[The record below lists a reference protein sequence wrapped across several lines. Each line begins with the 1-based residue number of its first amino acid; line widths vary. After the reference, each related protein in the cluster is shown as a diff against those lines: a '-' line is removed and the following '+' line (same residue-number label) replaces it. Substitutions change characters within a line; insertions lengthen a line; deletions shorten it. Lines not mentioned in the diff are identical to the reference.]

1 MISCFFFR
9 VVNFTQLHE
18 KTMIENVYYLN
29 TILGTNS
36 ASRNNIWYNK
46 KKLRNLFASRTVNVI
61 LYSFK

>member
-1 MISCFFFR
+1 MFFFR

-29 TILGTNS
+29 TIMGTNS

-46 KKLRNLFASRTVNVI
+46 KTFVTSLLHEP
-61 LYSFK
+61 

>member
-29 TILGTNS
+29 TIMGTNS

-46 KKLRNLFASRTVNVI
+46 KNFVTSLLHEP
-61 LYSFK
+61 